1 MSNLKAIAEAAGY
14 LRCDMNLSKE
24 DPYLLASRICNDQ
37 GHIESIKYDPL
48 ENDTQCLELTEHFK
62 ISIEPSGNGWLAFIK
77 PNLPMNGAEPFI
89 ESTGKT
95 INEAV
100 LNCASEI
107 VNND

>member
-1 MSNLKAIAEAAGY
+1 MNNLKAIAEAMGY

-48 ENDTQCLELTEHFK
+48 KNDTQNRQIQEHFK
-62 ISIEPSGNGWLAFIK
+62 IAISFDENFRLWIAESFDEEIERS
-77 PNLPMNGAEPFI
+77 
-89 ESTGKT
+89 GKT